1 MITGTCHFVSLDA
14 AIKYYSNQGIN
25 RDEVISKWKKM
36 EILIG
41 PPIAKAGQKILI
53 KKEEG
58 RYFIEEWLDGD

>member
-1 MITGTCHFVSLDA
+1 MQIGTCHFVSLDA
-14 AIKYYSNQGIN
+14 AIKYYSDYGIN
-25 RDEVISKWKKM
+25 RDEVISKWKNM

-58 RYFIEEWLDGD
+58 RYFIED

>member
-1 MITGTCHFVSLDA
+1 
-14 AIKYYSNQGIN
+14 
-25 RDEVISKWKKM
+25 M

-58 RYFIEEWLDGD
+58 RYFIEEWLDRD